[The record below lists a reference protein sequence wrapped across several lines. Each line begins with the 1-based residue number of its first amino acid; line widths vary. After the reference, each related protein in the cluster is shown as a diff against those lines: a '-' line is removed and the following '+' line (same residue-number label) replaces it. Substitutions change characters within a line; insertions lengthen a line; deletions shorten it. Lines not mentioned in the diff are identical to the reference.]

1 MLCPVLPVGDCV
13 FPAVLLLLV
22 DALQLFPP
30 VAGVPVLAAV
40 PLVLGGLGRLDVP
53 LGDVGL
59 LGEVLEFPGEPTGEV
74 ALACVVL

>member
-13 FPAVLLLLV
+13 LFAVLLLLV

-59 LGEVLEFPGEPTGEV
+59 LGEVLEFADEPTGEV